1 MIILLW
7 HYGMYGN
14 LPVSVPCRIRKEKAL
29 RELLAY
35 KLENP
40 DITVRD
46 ERILD
51 LAGIVEE
58 VKQSEEW
65 EAVKMNILEIG
76 LAQGIEKG
84 IEQGIEKGLEQGTAQ
99 TLVKN
104 VESAMKHFKI
114 DLSKAC
120 EGLGTSVREYEE
132 ARKKLA
138 AVGLQSTAGETVGNI
153 SRGIS

>member
-1 MIILLW
+1 MK
-7 HYGMYGN
+7 HTT
-14 LPVSVPCRIRKEKAL
+14 
-29 RELLAY
+29 
-35 KLENP
+35 LENP

-65 EAVKMNILEIG
+65 EGVKMNILEIG

-114 DLSKAC
+114 DLSKA
-120 EGLGTSVREYEE
+120 
-132 ARKKLA
+132 
-138 AVGLQSTAGETVGNI
+138 
-153 SRGIS
+153 

>member
-1 MIILLW
+1 MQSAQYMK
-7 HYGMYGN
+7 HTT
-14 LPVSVPCRIRKEKAL
+14 
-29 RELLAY
+29 
-35 KLENP
+35 LENP

-84 IEQGIEKGLEQGTAQ
+84 IEQGLEQGTAQ

-120 EGLGTSVREYEE
+120 EGLGTSVKEYEE

>member
-7 HYGMYGN
+7 HFGMYGN

-84 IEQGIEKGLEQGTAQ
+84 IEQGIAQGIERGLEQGAAQ
-99 TLVKN
+99 ALVRDAEALMRN
-104 VESAMKHFKI
+104 LGI
-114 DLSKAC
+114 DLKRAC
-120 EGLGTSVREYEE
+120 EGLGISMEEYY
-132 ARKKLA
+132 A
-138 AVGLQSTAGETVGNI
+138 AKEKVFTGAFS
-153 SRGIS
+153 

>member
-1 MIILLW
+1 
-7 HYGMYGN
+7 
-14 LPVSVPCRIRKEKAL
+14 
-29 RELLAY
+29 
-35 KLENP
+35 
-40 DITVRD
+40 
-46 ERILD
+46 
-51 LAGIVEE
+51 
-58 VKQSEEW
+58 
-65 EAVKMNILEIG
+65 NILEIG

-84 IEQGIEKGLEQGTAQ
+84 IEQGLEQGTAQ

-138 AVGLQSTAGETVGNI
+138 AVGLQSTEGETVGNI

>member
-84 IEQGIEKGLEQGTAQ
+84 IEQGLEQGTAQ

-120 EGLGTSVREYEE
+120 EGLGTSVKEYEE